1 MDALVLDLRNQFKIF
16 LDDFAFYNC
25 RSNSTLQH
33 FLQTFI
39 NHIQSID
46 QNTLEM
52 AMDNDCNFD
61 ALQGEDGIREHCTQL
76 QSLLNLGVA
85 IHTAN
90 NNGQNTQYI
99 VDGFNTIKNILTQR
113 NLWLI

>member
-1 MDALVLDLRNQFKIF
+1 MEVHILQLRNLFKVF
-16 LDDFAFYNC
+16 LDDFAFYRC
-25 RSNSTLQH
+25 RWNGTLLT
-33 FLQTFI
+33 FLRTFI
-39 NHIQSID
+39 NHIQSVD

-61 ALQGEDGIREHCTQL
+61 APGGEDGIREHCTQL
-76 QSLLNLGVA
+76 QSLLNLAVA

-90 NNGQNTQYI
+90 NNGQNTEYI